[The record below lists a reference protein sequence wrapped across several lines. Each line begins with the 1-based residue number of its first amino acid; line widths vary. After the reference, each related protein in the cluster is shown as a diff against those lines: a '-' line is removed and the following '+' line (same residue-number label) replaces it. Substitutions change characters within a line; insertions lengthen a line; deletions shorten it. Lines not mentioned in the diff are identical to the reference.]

1 MPRQARTKSQ
11 TGIYHIMLRGINK
24 QDIFQEDKDRL
35 KFLNTLERYKQVSRY
50 QLYGYCLMTNHIHL
64 LLKED
69 VEPVSDAVKRISS
82 CYVYWYN
89 QKYNRTGHL
98 FQERFKSEAV
108 NDESYLLT
116 VLRYIHQNPLKAG
129 LCKELSEYK
138 WSSYNDYLGKSE
150 LTDTVFIRRMFSE
163 SVEQALKAYSE
174 FMKEAQDD
182 KCLEEVEKT
191 KLPDE
196 MLEKLFTEYGL
207 KTSKELLLLEKGK
220 QMEILKRIKKLEGVT
235 TGQLSRITGISR
247 YYINQL

>member
-138 WSSYNDYLGKSE
+138 WSSYNDYLRKPE
-150 LTDTVFIRRMFSE
+150 LTDTAFIRRIFSE
-163 SVEQALKAYSE
+163 SAEQAIKAYRE
-174 FMKEAQDD
+174 FMKEEQDD
-182 KCLEEVEKT
+182 KFLEESEKK

-196 MLEKLFTEYGL
+196 MIEKIIAQFGL
-207 KTSKELLLLEKGK
+207 KTSKELMLLEKSK
-220 QMEILKRIKKLEGVT
+220 QTEILKKIKMLEGVT